1 MIIPKFEDDRFA
13 FVKFVQTN
21 KGIIDALLLV
31 GDKYKDGG
39 KYRLTSDVGAAN
51 KLITKNV
58 YAGYYF
64 LRNDLDDDANLGTLL
79 DESDEDNDEDIHIIK
94 AFEQWLNK
102 DIVKQKFK
110 KEYNESLRKDI
121 NLKRD
126 KIDETREA
134 RQRVVGRTN
143 QIKDEL
149 LDIDYVLDNREKS
162 VKGKKY
168 RTAKRSYITNEVKN
182 LSSKKRGGKRNKT
195 KKNRM
200 RTK

>member
-1 MIIPKFEDDRFA
+1 MIIPRFEDDRFA
-13 FVKFVQTN
+13 FVRFVQTN
-21 KGIIDALLLV
+21 KDIIDALLLV

-51 KLITKNV
+51 KRITKNI

-79 DESDEDNDEDIHIIK
+79 DESDEENDEDINIIK

-110 KEYNESLRKDI
+110 KEYNESVRKDI
-121 NLKRD
+121 NLQRS

-134 RQRVVGRTN
+134 RQRVVGRTH

-149 LDIDYVLDNREKS
+149 LDVDYVPDDRPIS

-168 RTAKRSYITNEVKN
+168 RTAKRSYNSINNK
-182 LSSKKRGGKRNKT
+182 GGKGTARG
-195 KKNRM
+195 KKNR
-200 RTK
+200 TKKYKK

>member
-79 DESDEDNDEDIHIIK
+79 DESDEENDEDIHIIN

-110 KEYNESLRKDI
+110 KEYNESVRKEI
-121 NLKRD
+121 NLKRS
-126 KIDETREA
+126 KIDETREV

-149 LDIDYVLDNREKS
+149 LDIDYVMDNREKS

-168 RTAKRSYITNEVKN
+168 RTAKRSYRENEITNV
-182 LSSKKRGGKRNKT
+182 SSKKKGGKKKT
-195 KKNRM
+195 KKR
-200 RTK
+200 RKTLR

>member
-1 MIIPKFEDDRFA
+1 MIIPRFDDDRLE
-13 FVKFVQTN
+13 FVKFVQHN

-79 DESDEDNDEDIHIIK
+79 YESDEDNDEDIHLIK

-110 KEYNESLRKDI
+110 KEYNESVRKEI
-121 NLKRD
+121 NLKRS
-126 KIDETREA
+126 KIDETREV

-149 LDIDYVLDNREKS
+149 LDIDYVPDDREKS
-162 VKGKKY
+162 VKGK
-168 RTAKRSYITNEVKN
+168 
-182 LSSKKRGGKRNKT
+182 LF
-195 KKNRM
+195 
-200 RTK
+200 

>member
-1 MIIPKFEDDRFA
+1 MIIPRFDDDRLE
-13 FVKFVQTN
+13 FVRFVQKN
-21 KGIIDALLLV
+21 KDIIDALLLV

-79 DESDEDNDEDIHIIK
+79 DESDEENDEDIHIIK

-110 KEYNESLRKDI
+110 KEYNESVRKDI
-121 NLKRD
+121 NLQRS

-149 LDIDYVLDNREKS
+149 LDIDYVMDNREKS

-168 RTAKRSYITNEVKN
+168 RTAKRSYRENEITNA
-182 LSSKKRGGKRNKT
+182 SSKKKGGKKNKT
-195 KKNRM
+195 KKHRKC
-200 RTK
+200 RR

>member
-1 MIIPKFEDDRFA
+1 MIIPRFEDDIFA
-13 FVKFVQTN
+13 FVRFVQTN
-21 KGIIDALLLV
+21 KDIIDALLLV

-51 KLITKNV
+51 KRITKNI
-58 YAGYYF
+58 YDGYYF

-79 DESDEDNDEDIHIIK
+79 DESDEENDEDIHMIK

-110 KEYNESLRKDI
+110 KEYNELVRKEI
-121 NLKRD
+121 NKKQND
-126 KIDETREA
+126 IDETREA
-134 RQRVVGRTN
+134 RQRVVGRTH

-149 LDIDYVLDNREKS
+149 LDVDYVPDDRPIS

-168 RTAKRSYITNEVKN
+168 RTAKRSYITNEVMNKKN
-182 LSSKKRGGKRNKT
+182 GGKKNKT
-195 KKNRM
+195 KKQRKP
-200 RTK
+200 RH

>member
-1 MIIPKFEDDRFA
+1 MIIPRFEDDRFA
-13 FVKFVQTN
+13 FARFVQTN
-21 KGIIDALLLV
+21 KDIIDSLLLV

-51 KLITKNV
+51 KRITKNI
-58 YAGYYF
+58 YDGYYF

-79 DESDEDNDEDIHIIK
+79 DESDEENDEDVNMIK

-110 KEYNESLRKDI
+110 KEYNELVRKEI
-121 NLKRD
+121 NLKRS

-134 RQRVVGRTN
+134 RQRVVGRTH

-149 LDIDYVLDNREKS
+149 LDVDYVPDDRPIY
-162 VKGKKY
+162 VKGKIY

-182 LSSKKRGGKRNKT
+182 VANKKKGGRRKT
-195 KKNRM
+195 KKHRKT
-200 RTK
+200 RI